1 MENIGQ
7 KIQTIREKLGMTQ
20 AEFANRIGIS
30 RTHVS
35 NLESDVSQPS
45 NALLRFICKEYGV
58 REDWV
63 RYGVEPIFEAEK
75 KQEVRPLHGTPAS
88 KVEALEQ
95 YKTVDLF
102 HDTMDEHRRQVG
114 GAIGINVD
122 TAAYDAFNALLD
134 KLTGRRITDNE
145 RMELSDTVSNVIAE
159 EQGIFYR
166 YGVHDA
172 VKFILESLALR
183 NLQPVGNGPIETLV
197 NRICRKD
204 NGQPH
209 SA

>member
-7 KIQTIREKLGMTQ
+7 KILTIREKLGMTQ

-35 NLESDVSQPS
+35 NLESSVSQPS
-45 NALLRFICKEYGV
+45 SALLRFICKEYGV
-58 REDWV
+58 REDWL
-63 RYGVEPIFEAEK
+63 RYGVEPIFEVEK
-75 KQEVRPLHGTPAS
+75 IQEAKQLHGTPAS

-102 HDTMDEHRRQVG
+102 HDTMDDHRMQVG
-114 GAIGINVD
+114 GAIAINVD
-122 TAAYDAFNALLD
+122 TAAYNAFNALLD
-134 KLTGRRITDNE
+134 KLTGKRIMDNE

-166 YGVHDA
+166 YGVHDT
-172 VKFILESLALR
+172 VKFILESIAMG
-183 NLQPVGNGPIETLV
+183 NLQPIGSGPIETLV
-197 NRICRKD
+197 NRICRED